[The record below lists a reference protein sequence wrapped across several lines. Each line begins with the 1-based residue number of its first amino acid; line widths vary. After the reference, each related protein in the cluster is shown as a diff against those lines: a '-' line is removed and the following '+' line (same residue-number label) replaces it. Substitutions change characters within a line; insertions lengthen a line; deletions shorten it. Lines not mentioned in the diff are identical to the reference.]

1 MIDVTGLAII
11 IGDIEFIRNGSGRGT
26 VTVPGSWMSVGGCT
40 WNLPIQT
47 GSRWIKPLSDFT
59 SNYKQ
64 YNYRYVWDWLIQK
77 KHTASLQAANRMDF
91 CYYKFN
97 YAQVT

>member
-40 WNLPIQT
+40 
-47 GSRWIKPLSDFT
+47 
-59 SNYKQ
+59 
-64 YNYRYVWDWLIQK
+64 
-77 KHTASLQAANRMDF
+77 
-91 CYYKFN
+91 
-97 YAQVT
+97 